1 VAVMNRIK
9 GAAVDCDFL
18 QRSMLN
24 VQRSTFNSKCL
35 S

>member
-9 GAAVDCDFL
+9 GAAVNCDLF

-24 VQRSTFNSKCL
+24 VQRLTFN
-35 S
+35 